1 MADPKKEAEIARK
14 VQEISRSINTHE
26 SQLSR
31 LERDKSDKVRDLE
44 REKNDKVRD
53 FDQKINREREEI
65 KKLNKQIADLKR

>member
-14 VQEISRSINTHE
+14 VQEISRTISTHE